1 MNLTLLMIGK
11 TADSYLQTGI
21 EVFTKRIQ
29 HYLSIRLNIIPDLK
43 DRKNLTASQVKEKEA
58 VLLQKELTNA
68 STIVLLDEN
77 GTMHSS
83 VEFSNFFQKQM
94 NSGTKE
100 LFFVIGGAYGV
111 DDSIKKKA
119 HFTISFSKMT
129 FTHQMIRLMLTE
141 QIYRSMTILKN
152 ERYHNE

>member
-1 MNLTLLMIGK
+1 MNLTILMIGK

-21 EVFTKRIQ
+21 EIFTKRIQ

-43 DRKNLTASQVKEKEA
+43 DRKNLSASQVKEKEA
-58 VLLQKELTNA
+58 ILLMKELTYA

-77 GTMHSS
+77 GSLYSS

-111 DDSIKKKA
+111 DESIKKKA
-119 HFTISFSKMT
+119 HFTISLSKMT
-129 FTHQMIRLMLTE
+129 FTHQMIRLLLTE

-152 ERYHNE
+152 EQYHNE